1 MCQCV
6 YEREIGI
13 VATQIITVQK
23 ITLSSLAEGRVVKK
37 LYLQKLYCQKI
48 AFVWAHTLDN
58 KHLLVSGLYFP
69 L

>member
-48 AFVWAHTLDN
+48 ACVCTLDN